1 MARSKQEPDGVRSAD
16 IRSRDDS
23 DVEGHAMH
31 RGGEA
36 DGAKSSLTRSS
47 LTRSSARGRDEGE
60 DVEGHAMHRGG
71 EADGAKSSLTRSSL
85 TRSSADGGDEGED
98 VEGHSMLINPGVSRD
113 LAKARDAD
121 IQRSVRAHNQASEA
135 KRPFKK

>member
-16 IRSRDDS
+16 IRSRDDD
-23 DVEGHAMH
+23 DVEGHSMH
-31 RGGEA
+31 HGGEA
-36 DGAKSSLTRSS
+36 DGAKSSLTKSS
-47 LTRSSARGRDEGE
+47 LTRSSARGRDE
-60 DVEGHAMHRGG
+60 D
-71 EADGAKSSLTRSSL
+71 
-85 TRSSADGGDEGED
+85 D

-121 IQRSVRAHNQASEA
+121 IQRSVRAHNQQSEA

>member
-16 IRSRDDS
+16 IRSRDES

-31 RGGEA
+31 RGSEA
-36 DGAKSSLTRSS
+36 DEAKSALSRSS
-47 LTRSSARGRDEGE
+47 VTRSSARSR
-60 DVEGHAMHRGG
+60 
-71 EADGAKSSLTRSSL
+71 
-85 TRSSADGGDEGED
+85 DEGED

-113 LAKARDAD
+113 LAKAREAD
-121 IQRSVRAHNQASEA
+121 VQRSVRSHNQETEA

>member
-16 IRSRDDS
+16 IRSRDDD
-23 DVEGHAMH
+23 DVEGHSMH
-31 RGGEA
+31 HGGEA
-36 DGAKSSLTRSS
+36 DGAKSSLTKSS
-47 LTRSSARGRDEGE
+47 LTRSSARGRDED
-60 DVEGHAMHRGG
+60 DVEGHSMHHGG
-71 EADGAKSSLTRSSL
+71 EADGAKSSLTKSSL
-85 TRSSADGGDEGED
+85 TRSSARGRDEDD

-121 IQRSVRAHNQASEA
+121 IQRSVRAHNQQSEA

>member
-16 IRSRDDS
+16 IRSRDES

-60 DVEGHAMHRGG
+60 DVEGH
-71 EADGAKSSLTRSSL
+71 
-85 TRSSADGGDEGED
+85 
-98 VEGHSMLINPGVSRD
+98 SMLINPGVSRD

-121 IQRSVRAHNQASEA
+121 IQRSVRAHNQSSEA
-135 KRPFKK
+135 KRPYKK